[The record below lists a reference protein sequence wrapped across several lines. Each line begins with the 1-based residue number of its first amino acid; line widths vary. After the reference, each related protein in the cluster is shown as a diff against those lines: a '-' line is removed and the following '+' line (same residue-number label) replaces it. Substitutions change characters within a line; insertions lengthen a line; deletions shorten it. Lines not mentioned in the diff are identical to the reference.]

1 MDQPVS
7 LIMYLVIL
15 DLIES
20 IQIKLYFFHY
30 KQMTLKSFNV
40 VDYYLKGA
48 NTKLYSS
55 TRLQY
60 SDT

>member
-20 IQIKLYFFHY
+20 IQIKHYYFH
-30 KQMTLKSFNV
+30 
-40 VDYYLKGA
+40 
-48 NTKLYSS
+48 
-55 TRLQY
+55 LQVLNI
-60 SDT
+60 